1 MVRLFTAIQL
11 PETQKEVLLSM
22 MGGLPHA
29 RWQGKDQLH
38 LTLRFIGE
46 VDKTLAEE
54 IRLLLFTISFSPFH
68 LCLQGL
74 GLFGSKRKPRMIW
87 VGVEKPE
94 PVISLSQKI
103 TNSLRQA
110 GLPPENRK
118 FKAHVSLAR
127 IKGNNGLKLPWFLEE
142 HQGFGLDPFKV
153 TAFTL
158 VQSHL
163 SHTGA
168 DYKIIERYPAKGTQ

>member
-29 RWQGKDQLH
+29 RWQGKNQLH

-46 VDKTLAEE
+46 VDKALAEE

-68 LCLQGL
+68 LRLQGL
-74 GLFGSKRKPRMIW
+74 GLFGSQRKARIIW
-87 VGVEKPE
+87 AGIENPQPANALYEK
-94 PVISLSQKI
+94 INN
-103 TNSLRQA
+103 TLRQV
-110 GLPPENRK
+110 GLPPEKRK
-118 FKAHVSLAR
+118 FMAHVSLAR
-127 IKGNNGLKLPWFLEE
+127 FKGNNGPKLPLFLEE
-142 HQGFGLDPFKV
+142 HQGFGLDPFEV
-153 TAFTL
+153 TEFTM